1 MPSVNLPL
9 ADDRAAAPEAATAAL
24 RRFNRFYTRFAGVLG
39 PGYMG
44 SELSLIEARILYEI
58 AKGQPLASKRIVE
71 ALSVD
76 PGYLS
81 RILRRFT
88 QQGWIARTRGADAR
102 EHPVRLTP
110 AGETFFSE
118 LDRATAASTS
128 ATLAHLSRDE
138 QAGLAERLAWI
149 EARLAGAPLPPPA
162 IRLWQP
168 GDMGLITAQ
177 QAVYYRNAYGW
188 GDTMEVLIG
197 EITSR
202 FVRDFQDRREQ
213 CWVAERHGELLGSV
227 FLVAET
233 DTVARLRLLYVD
245 PAARGHGL
253 GRDLVGRCIAF
264 AREAGYA
271 ELVLWTHTV
280 LASARAIYADHGF
293 MIERAETHDEFGK
306 PEQSEHWRLVLQ
318 GPDAGF

>member
-1 MPSVNLPL
+1 MPSVNLLQP
-9 ADDRAAAPEAATAAL
+9 DDQAPAPDAATAAL

-44 SELSLIEARILYEI
+44 SALSLIEARILYEI
-58 AKGQPLASKRIVE
+58 ATGQPIVSKRIVE
-71 ALSVD
+71 TLSID

-81 RILRRFT
+81 RILRRFA

-102 EHPVRLTP
+102 EHPIRLTA
-110 AGETFFSE
+110 AGEALFSD
-118 LDRATAASTS
+118 LDRTTAASTS

-149 EARLAGAPLPPPA
+149 EARLAGTPLPPPTV
-162 IRLWQP
+162 RLWRP

-177 QAVYYRNAYGW
+177 QAVYYRHAYGW
-188 GDTMEVLIG
+188 GDAMEVLVG

-202 FVRDFQDRREQ
+202 FVRDFQAGREQ

-227 FLVAET
+227 FLVAES
-233 DTVARLRLLYVD
+233 DSVARLRLLYVD
-245 PAARGHGL
+245 AAARGHGL

-264 AREAGYA
+264 ARGAGYA

-280 LASARAIYADHGF
+280 LAPARAIYADLGF
-293 MIERAETHDEFGK
+293 VIEKVETHDEFGK
-306 PEQSEHWRLVLQ
+306 PEQSEHWRLAL
-318 GPDAGF
+318 

>member
-9 ADDRAAAPEAATAAL
+9 PEDRAPAPGAATAAL

-58 AKGQPLASKRIVE
+58 ATGQPVVSKRIVE

-81 RILRRFT
+81 RILRRFA
-88 QQGWIARTRGADAR
+88 QQGWIARTRGVDAR
-102 EHPVRLTP
+102 EHPIRLTP
-110 AGETFFSE
+110 AGEALFSE
-118 LDRATAASTS
+118 LDRVTAESTS

-149 EARLAGAPLPPPA
+149 EARLASAPPA
-162 IRLWQP
+162 PPTIRLWQP

-177 QAVYYRNAYGW
+177 QAVYYRNAYAW
-188 GDTMEVLIG
+188 GDTLEVLIG

-202 FVRDFQDRREQ
+202 FVRDFRPDREQ
-213 CWVAERHGELLGSV
+213 CWVAERHGELLGSAFV
-227 FLVAET
+227 VA
-233 DTVARLRLLYVD
+233 DSDRVARLRLLYID
-245 PAARGHGL
+245 AAARGHGL

-264 AREAGYA
+264 ARAAGYA

-280 LASARAIYADHGF
+280 LTSARAIYADYGF
-293 MIERAETHDEFGK
+293 TIEKVETHDEFGK
-306 PEQSEHWRLVLQ
+306 PEQSEHWRLAL
-318 GPDAGF
+318 

>member
-1 MPSVNLPL
+1 MPSINLPL
-9 ADDRAAAPEAATAAL
+9 PDDRAPSPGAATAAL
-24 RRFNRFYTRFAGVLG
+24 RAFNRFYTRFAGVLG

-58 AKGQPLASKRIVE
+58 ATGQPLVSKRIVA

-81 RILRRFT
+81 RILRRFA

-102 EHPVRLTP
+102 EHPIRLT
-110 AGETFFSE
+110 AEGEALFSG
-118 LDRATAASTS
+118 LDAATAASTS

-149 EARLAGAPLPPPA
+149 EARLAGAPLPAPA
-162 IRLWQP
+162 VRQWQP

-177 QAVYYRNAYGW
+177 QAVYYRTVYAW
-188 GDTMEVLIG
+188 GDTLEVLIG

-202 FVRDFQDRREQ
+202 FVRDFQPGREQ

-227 FLVAET
+227 FLVAES
-233 DTVARLRLLYVD
+233 DRVARLRLLYVD
-245 PAARGHGL
+245 AAARGHGL
-253 GRDLVGRCIAF
+253 GADFVGRCVAF
-264 AREAGYA
+264 AREAGYS
-271 ELVLWTHTV
+271 ELVLWTHSV
-280 LASARAIYADHGF
+280 LTSARTIYADHGF
-293 MIERAETHDEFGK
+293 EIEKVETHDEFGK
-306 PEQSEHWRLVLQ
+306 PEQSEHWRLVL
-318 GPDAGF
+318 